1 MFEQITQVTIKGGY
15 FDTAVPLK
23 VFEKRF
29 NVLYGRNGSGKTSI
43 SRAIAEFKKS
53 DEEIEGERKFSVSFD
68 KALGDDDKKQI
79 FVFNEDFVN
88 NKVRLEDAEGLGT
101 IVMLGDAADIQGQ
114 IDEKT
119 AELNGIMA
127 VFTPLETA
135 YGKYED
141 ENDETSPK
149 KLFNDLKNALNE
161 WARKDSEIKGNRR
174 NTSLSDAVT
183 TDIKDAAGVFDPTL
197 DVAELQKGFASAVSV
212 FLAATKGER
221 ISWRSNMVTMS
232 ETAQYFRNLM
242 NQKIER
248 PEPTERDRIIVDVM
262 TSAMDAHYVSEAREL
277 FGKEETAYC
286 PMCMRGITPEE
297 KEDLVGRISR
307 LMTDRVNAYKQQLG
321 VMRHKYEDVA
331 VDLSPVGTMFREEK
345 TAVMGTMA
353 SLNAFLADI
362 RSKIDAKL
370 VNPYGDEQY
379 DYDEATLN
387 ELVTAYNNAVTALKD
402 KVDEYNRSIDEREAK
417 RDELI
422 ALNKKVAYYSHKAVF
437 DVYYTAKTDSETNHT
452 AYNAKKAEKETC
464 EQAIRDLE
472 QQKQFVNIAQDIINK
487 YLSYVFYDDARMK
500 LVSGDNQYILQV
512 NGNPIAPNKVSAGER
527 NIIGLCYFLASMFEG
542 RAKGHEFDE
551 EMLVVVDDPI
561 SSFDFENKVGVASL
575 IRMVSCYVLDK
586 NANSKILIM
595 SHDLQTVFN
604 LQKVKSE
611 LHIGCSDQVDELVG
625 KAIVTMTLKKRNE
638 YKKLLDNIY
647 AFATGENDVKDISIG
662 NQMRKVLEAY
672 ATFVYRGKMDDA
684 FRKNDVLA
692 LIPEQKQTYY
702 RNFMYRLILNGDS
715 HEEESVYSL
724 SNFDELYAIGEK
736 RRTAKCV
743 LLLLYYINKPHLAAY
758 IDDPVQFATI
768 ESWKD
773 SGLEIVG
780 V

>member
-1 MFEQITQVTIKGGY
+1 MFEQITDISIQGGY
-15 FDTAVPLK
+15 FEDPVSLK
-23 VFEKRF
+23 LFEKRF
-29 NVLYGRNGSGKTSI
+29 NVLYGRNGSGKTSL
-43 SRAIAEFKKS
+43 SRAFAEYKKP
-53 DEEIEGERKFSVSFD
+53 DEELGDGRIFSVSFNT
-68 KALGDDDKKQI
+68 ALREEDKKRI

-88 NKVRLEDAEGLGT
+88 KKVRLEDAEGLGT

-114 IDEKT
+114 IDAKT

-135 YGKYED
+135 YNKYAD

-149 KLFNDLKNALNE
+149 KLFNDLKNALSD
-161 WARKDSEIKGNRR
+161 WARTDSEIKGNRR

-183 TDIKDAAGVFDPTL
+183 TDIKDSAGEFDPTL
-197 DVAELQKGFASAVSV
+197 DIVELQNTFASAVRV
-212 FLAATKGER
+212 FLAASQGER
-221 ISWRSNMVTMS
+221 IEWRCTPVTHL
-232 ETAQYFRNLM
+232 ETVENFRNLL

-248 PEPTERDRIIVDVM
+248 PEPTERDRIIVGVM
-262 TSAMDAHYVSEAREL
+262 TSAMDAHYVSEARER

-331 VDLSPVGTMFREEK
+331 VDLPPVGTMFREEK
-345 TAVMGTMA
+345 TAMSGTMA
-353 SLNAFLADI
+353 SLNDFLADI
-362 RSKIDAKL
+362 RNKIDAKM
-370 VNPYGDEQY
+370 VNLYGDERY

-387 ELVTAYNNAVTALKD
+387 ELISAYNKALTALKD
-402 KVDEYNRSIDEREAK
+402 KVDEYNRSIDERDAK

-422 ALNKKVAYYSHKAVF
+422 ELNKKVAYYSHKAAF
-437 DVYYTAKTDSETNHT
+437 DAYYTAKTDCETNHT
-452 AYNAKKAEKETC
+452 AYYAKKAAKETC

-472 QQKQFVNIAQDIINK
+472 QQKKFVNIAQDIINK

-500 LVSGDNQYILQV
+500 LVSGDNQYVLQV
-512 NGNPIAPNKVSAGER
+512 NGNSIAPNKVSAGER
-527 NIIGLCYFLASMFEG
+527 NIIGLCYFFASMFEG
-542 RAKGHEFDE
+542 REKNHEFDDE
-551 EMLVVVDDPI
+551 LLVVVDDPI

-575 IRMVSCYVLDK
+575 IRMVSCDILEK
-586 NANSKILIM
+586 NPNSKILIM
-595 SHDLQTVFN
+595 SHDLQTIFN
-604 LQKVKSE
+604 LQKVKAE
-611 LHIGCSDQVDELVG
+611 LGIPDPKQVDELSN
-625 KAIVTMTLKKRNE
+625 KSIVSMPCARRNE

-647 AFATGENDVKDISIG
+647 TFATGADDGKDISIG

-672 ATFVYRGKMDDA
+672 ATFVYRKRMDNA
-684 FRKNDVLA
+684 FRDADVLA
-692 LIPEQKQTYY
+692 LIPPEKKAYY
-702 RNFMYRLILNGDS
+702 KNFMYRLILNGDS
-715 HEEESVYSL
+715 HEEEAAYSIN
-724 SNFDELYAIGEK
+724 NFDELYAIAEK

-758 IDDPVQFATI
+758 INDPAQFATI

-773 SGLEIVG
+773 SGLEEI
-780 V
+780 